1 MKIEI
6 LEILTKKK
14 QLFKQELSEGALELK
29 KIREEISKLEKKES
43 ALLMMER
50 LPILKTKIVS
60 AKVVIAVLMELEKE
74 INDIQETSN

>member
-74 INDIQETSN
+74 ISEIQETSN